1 MYTEPINDIKE
12 EYMEQ
17 PLMIELIPLAD
28 TFHIYKMEEGQ
39 EIPPQM
45 LSAGFFSVT
54 STPDEVSVITNC
66 PRNFPMFKS
75 EKGWKGFMVDGILDF
90 SLVGIIYDIIQPLKD
105 NLISVFVVS
114 TFNTD
119 YIFVKDD
126 QFEKAQEIFK
136 LSDHLNLKTN

>member
-1 MYTEPINDIKE
+1 MDHPANDKKE
-12 EYMEQ
+12 EQMQ
-17 PLMIELIPLAD
+17 TPLMIELVPLSD
-28 TFHIYKMEEGQ
+28 TFHIYKLEEGQ

-54 STPDEVSVITNC
+54 STPEEVSVMTNC

-75 EKGWKGFMVDGILDF
+75 EKGWKGFKVEGILDF

-105 NLISVFVVS
+105 NLISVFVIS

-119 YIFVKDD
+119 FVFVKED
-126 QFEKAQEIFK
+126 QFDKAQEIFK
-136 LSDHLNLKTN
+136 LSDNINLKSR

>member
-1 MYTEPINDIKE
+1 
-12 EYMEQ
+12 
-17 PLMIELIPLAD
+17 MIELVPLPD

-54 STPDEVSVITNC
+54 STPEEVSVITNC

-75 EKGWKGFMVDGILDF
+75 EKGWKGFMIEGILDL
-90 SLVGIIYDIIQPLKD
+90 SLVGILYDIIQPLKD
-105 NLISVFVVS
+105 NFISVFVTS

-119 YIFVKDD
+119 YIFVKED

-136 LSDHLNLKTN
+136 SSVNISLKTN

>member
-1 MYTEPINDIKE
+1 MQT
-12 EYMEQ
+12 
-17 PLMIELIPLAD
+17 PLMIELVPLTD

-39 EIPPQM
+39 EIPAQM

-66 PRNFPMFKS
+66 PKNFPMFKS
-75 EKGWKGFMVDGILDF
+75 EKGWKGFKVEGILDL
-90 SLVGIIYDIIQPLKD
+90 SLVGILFDIIQPLKD
-105 NLISVFVVS
+105 NLISVFVTS

-119 YIFVKDD
+119 YIFVKED

-136 LSDHLNLKTN
+136 LSDHLSLKTN

>member
-1 MYTEPINDIKE
+1 M
-12 EYMEQ
+12 Q
-17 PLMIELIPLAD
+17 APLMIELIPLTE
-28 TFHIYKMEEGQ
+28 TFHIYKIEEGQ

-54 STPDEVSVITNC
+54 STPEEVSVVTNC

-75 EKGWKGFMVDGILDF
+75 EKGWKGFKVEGILDF
-90 SLVGIIYDIIQPLKD
+90 SLVGILYDIIQPLKD
-105 NLISVFVVS
+105 NQISVFVVS

-119 YIFVKDD
+119 YVFVKED

-136 LSDHLNLKTN
+136 LSDNLKLITD